1 MNKNIFIVLLTIVVI
16 IIGVIVIK
24 QEWPNIFYE
33 KENNPVIETNIHP
46 TDTTLNDKVEEN
58 KKNQESNTNPEASV
72 EASIETNNEQE
83 SKTDEKL
90 NPETKSETHND
101 NSSVKVNKKF
111 FDASKYTIDAN
122 RSSDP
127 AYNNNFV
134 MPDIYN
140 TGYTSRYEDL
150 VDFDKKYPGVG
161 CTITASN
168 AAKYNYTFEGFKSN
182 CSFVI
187 NAVDNITFRN
197 FYINSD
203 SWYAINIVAYNGNKY
218 PENILITDGEI
229 VGSKSASINGSNVT
243 IRRVYI
249 HDYNGDA
256 MKMASNQVI
265 ERNYIGPGGL
275 ASGAHADGIQLYT
288 GANNVIVR
296 GNRFDMIALNNPSYK
311 ANANLFLVL
320 EKDTANSI
328 KVTNNWLNGGGYTTY
343 IGHKNNVPITNL
355 TYAYNKLGNGYKF
368 GYLNHDKAIG
378 VNGINTQLYMDD
390 LGVPS
395 IGSII
400 YYNNYGNRITSLNNT
415 SNNLKILVNGANYTS
430 RDLDVTVVAYVYN
443 EKNELIETY
452 EQKNT
457 IHKNYNGKEAENIG
471 NLKLNDFPFNVP
483 TILTINNLPNL
494 SNGSYIVT
502 KVYSG
507 QYEIRSD
514 TIRK

>member
-58 KKNQESNTNPEASV
+58 KNNQESNTNPEASV

-83 SKTDEKL
+83 SKPDEKP

-111 FDASKYTIDAN
+111 FDVSKYTIDAN

-197 FYINSD
+197 FYIHSD
-203 SWYAINIVAYNGNKY
+203 S
-218 PENILITDGEI
+218 
-229 VGSKSASINGSNVT
+229 
-243 IRRVYI
+243 
-249 HDYNGDA
+249 
-256 MKMASNQVI
+256 
-265 ERNYIGPGGL
+265 
-275 ASGAHADGIQLYT
+275 
-288 GANNVIVR
+288 
-296 GNRFDMIALNNPSYK
+296 
-311 ANANLFLVL
+311 
-320 EKDTANSI
+320 
-328 KVTNNWLNGGGYTTY
+328 
-343 IGHKNNVPITNL
+343 
-355 TYAYNKLGNGYKF
+355 
-368 GYLNHDKAIG
+368 
-378 VNGINTQLYMDD
+378 
-390 LGVPS
+390 
-395 IGSII
+395 
-400 YYNNYGNRITSLNNT
+400 
-415 SNNLKILVNGANYTS
+415 
-430 RDLDVTVVAYVYN
+430 
-443 EKNELIETY
+443 
-452 EQKNT
+452 
-457 IHKNYNGKEAENIG
+457 
-471 NLKLNDFPFNVP
+471 
-483 TILTINNLPNL
+483 
-494 SNGSYIVT
+494 
-502 KVYSG
+502 
-507 QYEIRSD
+507 
-514 TIRK
+514 